1 MEPLEQYKISNRAI
15 DRLRVKFSGRARKAD
30 SGNSATSAIYLHCM
44 ECSGPD
50 IHPRDCGITR
60 CALWQYRPGGKDE
73 RPVTVPSDAEYEA
86 AAAAKYTDEEREAMR
101 NRLAGARASQ
111 VSEDANED

>member
-1 MEPLEQYKISNRAI
+1 MEPLEQYKTSNRAI

-73 RPVTVPSDAEYEA
+73 RPATVPTDAEYEA
-86 AAAAKYTDEEREAMR
+86 AAAAKYTDEEREVMR

-111 VSEDANED
+111 ASEDANED